1 MISLLHILSYA
12 GGIAGFL
19 FVTLSLA
26 SGLLWIA
33 ELIEEHS
40 RTAKVVGMRAIYVII
55 GLHVLLFV
63 VDRLPPLLIL
73 FSILCHIVYLQN
85 FTASWPF
92 ISLTSARF
100 LMSCCLV
107 VADHFLWFFYF
118 AEKAQSAKRYNRQP
132 KYRYGQKKDQL
143 EVAPTFMDVAAFFAV
158 CVWLVPLFLFLSLS
172 ANDNALP
179 SFGGDPSM
187 AGTPA
192 GEIRNPID
200 LGDSTGSVSAQYNT
214 YPKKPASRHS
224 LVKTMLE
231 PVLSLLPRVR
241 RRARLEEGLIA
252 PRTPIRAATLL
263 SPSVPPSPSVYA
275 PWGGQDDSFGNGVS
289 PAFIERLASN
299 HAAAGRRTAPR
310 LTPPPPRRAMSEIH
324 VSASPTGRP
333 TFGASNNSIDGGER
347 PGTPSGVASAV
358 ARSVTPSGVA
368 NGGAAMRRVPS
379 ANPDGENGKRKA
391 D

>member
-1 MISLLHILSYA
+1 
-12 GGIAGFL
+12 
-19 FVTLSLA
+19 
-26 SGLLWIA
+26 
-33 ELIEEHS
+33 
-40 RTAKVVGMRAIYVII
+40 
-55 GLHVLLFV
+55 
-63 VDRLPPLLIL
+63 
-73 FSILCHIVYLQN
+73 
-85 FTASWPF
+85 
-92 ISLTSARF
+92 
-100 LMSCCLV
+100 MSCCLV

-179 SFGGDPSM
+179 SFGEQNPVLRVDTYSFFFFLAHVLDHVGGDPSM

-324 VSASPTGRP
+324 VPASPSGRP

-347 PGTPSGVASAV
+347 PDTPSGVASAV

-379 ANPDGENGKRKA
+379 VNPDGENGKRKA